1 MKILKLKT
9 INIFVTAAMAIT
21 VFALPAFAS
30 TTDGTIDLTDKYA
43 WSENIGWLNFGTTE
57 GNVHITDSALTGY
70 AWSENAGWIS
80 LNCSNNSSCA
90 TVDHKVANDGAG
102 NLSGY
107 AWSENTG
114 WINFNP
120 SGGGVIINSS
130 GEFLG
135 YAWGENIGW
144 IVFNC
149 ATTSSCST
157 VDYKVKTDWRSQ
169 VSRPQCNN
177 SLDDD
182 GDGEIDYPNDSGCSS
197 LTDDDE
203 TDQGGGGL
211 SSSAFNSPTSP
222 SPTADNPEGGFRIII
237 NNNDETTNS
246 NIVTLKLYAGSDTTR
261 MSISNTEDFKNASI
275 IPYQETIEWEIAD
288 CRDRALPCPYGEKTI
303 YAKFY
308 TRYGVPS
315 ETVSVSIDDQDN
327 IPILRDGDLIQNP
340 LAEGLE
346 QFDVYIIKIINN
358 KKYKRLI
365 LTPQIFESYSH
376 FDKNQDNNPWNDIIM
391 TDEQTID
398 TFTISNLIRCQDEQN
413 NINDPKVYKLEPN
426 NDTGIKRHLNL
437 TVEQFTSKG
446 YDWDEIFIINREERD
461 WYKAGEEMR

>member
-1 MKILKLKT
+1 MKVFKSKT
-9 INIFVTAAMAIT
+9 INIFVMVVIAIT
-21 VFALPAFAS
+21 VFALPVSAS
-30 TTDGTIDLTDKYA
+30 TTDGTIDSTDKYA

-80 LNCSNNSSCA
+80 LNCSNNNSCA
-90 TVDHKVANDGAG
+90 TVDHKVANDGVG

-114 WINFNP
+114 WINFNS
-120 SGGGVIINSS
+120 SGGGVSINSS

-149 ATTSSCST
+149 ATTSSCAT

-197 LTDDDE
+197 LTDNDE
-203 TDQGGGGL
+203 TDQTGSGL
-211 SSSAFNSPTSP
+211 LPSASNPPTPPSPTSE
-222 SPTADNPEGGFRIII
+222 NPEGGFKIII
-237 NNNDETTNS
+237 NNNNEITNS
-246 NIVTLKLYAGSDTTR
+246 NIVTLKFFAGPNTTR

-275 IPYQETIEWEIAD
+275 IPYKEISNFQFPISNEFPIFNNQTLTIF
-288 CRDRALPCPYGEKTI
+288 
-303 YAKFY
+303 AKFY

-315 ETVSVSIDDQDN
+315 ETVSVTIIYNQET
-327 IPILRDGDLIQNP
+327 LQDGDLIRNP

-346 QFDVYIIKIINN
+346 QFDVYIIKTINN

-376 FDKNQDNNPWNDIIM
+376 FDKNKDNNPWNDIIT
-391 TDEQTID
+391 TDKQTID
-398 TFTISNLIRCQDEQN
+398 TFTISNIVRCQDEQR

-437 TVEQFTSKG
+437 TTEQFTAKG
-446 YDWDEIFIINREERD
+446 YDWNEIFIINKEERD
-461 WYKAGEEMR
+461 WYEMGETLE